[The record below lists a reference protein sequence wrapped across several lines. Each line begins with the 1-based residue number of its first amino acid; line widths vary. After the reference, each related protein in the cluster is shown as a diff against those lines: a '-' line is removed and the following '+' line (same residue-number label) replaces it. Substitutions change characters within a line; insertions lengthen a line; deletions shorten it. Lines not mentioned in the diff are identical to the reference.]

1 MILTKSIWI
10 LQFSETL
17 SIYRYITTFIFFRRL
32 FIYFFYLPYASAKTR
47 MRVATTADIWLLCTT
62 VTCTC
67 MFSRAFYQS
76 FFHVFMH
83 AFTRTSLAD
92 FRCSPWIAPR
102 MIAKMEVLVIFRHL
116 MCFNVCW
123 YLWQT
128 FMYTYIKIL
137 K

>member
-1 MILTKSIWI
+1 MILTKLLWI
-10 LQFSETL
+10 LQFSENL
-17 SIYRYITTFIFFRRL
+17 HIYRCIHIFLEGCL
-32 FIYFFYLPYASAKTR
+32 FIYFYYLPYASAKTR
-47 MRVATTADIWLLCTT
+47 LRVATTADIWHLCTT

-76 FFHVFMH
+76 FTHVFMH

-92 FRCSPWIAPR
+92 FRCSPWIAPI

-116 MCFNVCW
+116 MCFNVCR

-128 FMYTYIKIL
+128 FM
-137 K
+137 